1 MKWFW
6 LWWLPLTLFAQSQNG
21 VHVTQ
26 LHAKVIPNA
35 QDKTISGEVT
45 FQLTLKQ
52 LPDTLFIDAI
62 QMKVANV
69 TANGKPVAF
78 TNTGKKIGF
87 YQGFKKGKNTL
98 RFSYEAQPKQTL
110 YFIGEGEAL
119 QIWTQGQGKYTSHW
133 LPSFDNVNEKLI
145 FHISV
150 GVDPNQTALSNG
162 LLQGKTNE
170 SGKVFWHYQMQQPMS
185 SYLVMLAIG
194 DFVKQEAKTTSG
206 TPLEYYLDRPDAS
219 LFETTYKHTVALF
232 DFMEKEIGIPYPWKL
247 YRQVPV
253 RDFLYSGMENTS
265 STIFAQDFVVDDIGY
280 NDKTYTNVNA
290 HELAHQWFGNLVT
303 AQSGTHHWLQEGFA
317 TYYALLAERH
327 LFGDDY
333 FYLEL
338 YEMAERLQ
346 RAAKTDTIPLLNEKA
361 SSLTFYQKGAW
372 AVHVLREQM
381 GKDAFQKAV
390 KNFLKKYA
398 YAAATTDQFLAE
410 VQKVSKV
417 DTQKFKREWLETPGF
432 RIQEALGYLK
442 KNGVVARYLE
452 LIEWQEV
459 PFEEKSDRLAALLHA
474 NSPEIIQQEV
484 LDQLIDVPYE
494 QKRALLLRAFRTGSL
509 KVRQTLAQT
518 VTELPEEI
526 LPFYESLL
534 NDASYITREIAQGTL
549 WRVQP
554 DNRTEYLNRS
564 KDWVGF
570 HDKNLR
576 ILWLTLALITPDYE
590 NEQKVYF
597 YDELISYA
605 SSSYPSAVRQNA
617 LTNLLYLNPNDQNVL
632 KHLVNAT
639 THHKWQFTL
648 FARNQLRELIKS
660 EPHKKFLKE
669 LLPELLPEEQRNL
682 KRLLEAN

>member
-1 MKWFW
+1 
-6 LWWLPLTLFAQSQNG
+6 
-21 VHVTQ
+21 
-26 LHAKVIPNA
+26 
-35 QDKTISGEVT
+35 
-45 FQLTLKQ
+45 
-52 LPDTLFIDAI
+52 
-62 QMKVANV
+62 
-69 TANGKPVAF
+69 
-78 TNTGKKIGF
+78 
-87 YQGFKKGKNTL
+87 
-98 RFSYEAQPKQTL
+98 
-110 YFIGEGEAL
+110 
-119 QIWTQGQGKYTSHW
+119 
-133 LPSFDNVNEKLI
+133 EKLI

-150 GVDPNQTALSNG
+150 GVEPNRTALSNG
-162 LLQGKTNE
+162 ILQGKTKE

-185 SYLVMLAIG
+185 SYLVMLTIG
-194 DFVKQEAKTTSG
+194 DFVKQESKTASG
-206 TPLEYYLDRPDAS
+206 TPLEYYLEQTDAA
-219 LFETTYKHTVALF
+219 LFEPTYRHTESLF

-253 RDFLYSGMENTS
+253 RDFLYSGMENTT
-265 STIFAQDFVVDDIGY
+265 STIFAQDFVVDEIGY

-303 AQSGTHHWLQEGFA
+303 AQSGKHHWLQEGFA
-317 TYYALLAERH
+317 TYYALLSERH
-327 LFGDDY
+327 LFGDDF

-346 RAAKTDTIPLLNEKA
+346 RVSRTDTIPILNEKA

-381 GKDAFQKAV
+381 GKEAFQKAV
-390 KNFLKKYA
+390 KSFLKKYA
-398 YAAATTDQFLAE
+398 YSTATTDQFLSE

-417 DTQKFKREWLETPGF
+417 DVQKFKRDWLETPGF
-432 RIQEALGYLK
+432 RIHEAIGYLK

-452 LIEWQEV
+452 LIEWQEI
-459 PFEEKSDRLAALLHA
+459 PFEDKSDRLLALLHPD
-474 NSPEIIQQEV
+474 SPEIIQQEV
-484 LDQLIDVPYE
+484 LEQLLEVPYE
-494 QKRALLLRAFRTGSL
+494 QKKAFLLRAFRTGSL

-518 VTELPEEI
+518 VTEIPEEI

-534 NDASYITREIAQGTL
+534 QDTSYLTKEIALGTL

-554 DNRTEYLNRS
+554 DKRSEYLNLS

-576 ILWLTLALITPDYE
+576 ILWLTLALITPDYD

-597 YDELISYA
+597 YDELLRYA
-605 SSSYPSAVRQNA
+605 SSKYTSSVRQNA

-660 EPHKKFLKE
+660 EPHKKFLSE
-669 LLPELLPEEQRNL
+669 LLSELNKEEKKNL
-682 KRLLEAN
+682 NRLLED